1 MHTPVIHSILSLS
14 LYFLFLEIMFNYF
27 YFLGSDGSILHT
39 DLIHQD
45 ATTGLIVPNSEAKM
59 LLCGGEVVSIPPDH
73 FIHPG
78 TGRVLPIEG
87 NVAYDPATSRLIVT
101 VDSTG
106 NRCFEVSLK
115 TDHKMPSSKSAIL
128 R

>member
-1 MHTPVIHSILSLS
+1 MVY
-14 LYFLFLEIMFNYF
+14 YFQFM
-27 YFLGSDGSILHT
+27 LGSDGSILHT

-45 ATTGLIVPNSEAKM
+45 ATTGLIVPNSEARM

-73 FIHPG
+73 FVHPG

-101 VDSTG
+101 IDSTG
-106 NRCFEVSLK
+106 
-115 TDHKMPSSKSAIL
+115 KSGF
-128 R
+128 